1 MNLNIDFSAGIKD
14 YFTRLKNVIDNLDI
28 DEINTFMNVLF
39 DAYKNEKQ
47 VIIMGNGGSATTA
60 SHFVVDMNKCVS
72 YERDKRFKVIS
83 LADSIST
90 MMSYANDVSYDEI
103 FVEQLKNFL
112 NEGDVVIGLSGSGNS
127 KNVLKAIDYAN
138 KNGGITIGWTGYDGG
153 QLKKISK
160 YSVNANVD
168 DMQLSED
175 IHLLLT
181 HICMQLYIKRLS
193 K

>member
-14 YFTRLKNVIDNLDI
+14 YFSRLQNVINNLDI

-47 VIIMGNGGSATTA
+47 VIVMGNGGSATTA

-72 YERDKRFKVIS
+72 YGQDKRFKVIS

-112 NEGDVVIGLSGSGNS
+112 NEGDIVIGLSGSGNS

-153 QLKKISK
+153 QLKKMSK
-160 YSVNANVD
+160 YSVNANVN

-175 IHLLLT
+175 IHVLLT
-181 HICMQLYIKRLS
+181 HICMQLYIKELA

>member
-1 MNLNIDFSAGIKD
+1 MTTSIDFSAGIKD
-14 YFTRLKNVIDNLDI
+14 YFERFKNVLNNIDI

-72 YERDKRFKVIS
+72 YERDKKFKVIS

-90 MMSYANDVSYDEI
+90 MMSYANDISYDEI
-103 FVEQLKNFL
+103 FIEQLKNFL
-112 NEGDVVIGLSGSGNS
+112 NEGDIVIGLSGSGNS

-153 QLKKISK
+153 QLKKITK
-160 YSVNANVD
+160 YSVNANVN

-175 IHLLLT
+175 VHLLLT
-181 HICMQLYIKRLS
+181 HICMQLYIKELS
-193 K
+193 N